1 VKINNMDTLI
11 IIQIIFYILA
21 SIAILAVG
29 ILLVIMLYYLI
40 GILKNTRNLSDD
52 INQTYVKIKKH
63 IKKIINSLTNN
74 KKDEKSK

>member
-1 VKINNMDTLI
+1 MDTLI